1 MDSFSISQ
9 LSQFSGIKPHTIR
22 IWEQR
27 YNALRPTRSEGNTRL
42 YDGDQL
48 RRLLNIV
55 SLMGPDRKVSE
66 LCSMSDEELFRLIE
80 EKEEES
86 RGNDLNDYF
95 VTQLVAAGMDF
106 DEPHFEK
113 IFSHCVLR
121 YGVRDSYLKVI
132 YPMLQRLGLMWA
144 SDRLPPAHEH
154 FVSNVVR
161 RKLFTAMDSLPPE
174 KSGDDSWLLFLPEN
188 EFHEISLLFAG
199 YLIRLS
205 GKKVYY
211 LGANVPLASLVLA
224 VEETAPSNL
233 LLFFVHHD
241 LPEKVE
247 EYLNILTDHFSDQNI
262 YLSGNENLLRDINL
276 KQNLNW
282 IPTVADLESELN
294 NNF

>member
-1 MDSFSISQ
+1 MNSFSISQ

-27 YNALRPTRSEGNTRL
+27 YNALKPARSEGNTRS

-55 SLMGPDRKVSE
+55 SLMGPNRKVSD
-66 LCSMSDEELFRLIE
+66 LCSMSDEELFALVK
-80 EKEEES
+80 EKEEKDK
-86 RGNDLNDYF
+86 GNDLNDYF

-121 YGVRDSYLKVI
+121 YGMRDSYTKVI
-132 YPMLQRLGLMWA
+132 YPMLQRLGLMWS

-154 FVSNVVR
+154 FISNIIR

-174 KSGDDSWLLFLPEN
+174 KSDDDSWLLFLPEN

-205 GKKVYY
+205 GKKVFY
-211 LGANVPLASLVLA
+211 LGANVPMASLKLA
-224 VEETAPSNL
+224 VKETRPSNL
-233 LLFFVHHD
+233 LLFLVHND
-241 LPEKVE
+241 LPEKVG
-247 EYLNILTDHFSDQNI
+247 EYLNILTDQFSAQNI
-262 YLSGNENLLRDINL
+262 YLSGNENLLREIDLKKNL
-276 KQNLNW
+276 KW
-282 IPTVADLESELN
+282 IPFVADLESELN
-294 NNF
+294 GNS